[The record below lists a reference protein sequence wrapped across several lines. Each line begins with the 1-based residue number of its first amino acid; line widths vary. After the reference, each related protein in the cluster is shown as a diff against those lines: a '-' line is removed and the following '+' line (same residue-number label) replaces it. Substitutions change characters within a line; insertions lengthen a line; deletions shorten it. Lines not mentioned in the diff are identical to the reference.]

1 MRHNLRSIGLFI
13 CLLGLAGC
21 AGSVQPGASQDNAS
35 ADDLAKLRKLEQ
47 MEQRTACPP
56 EPGWVLGKGHPN
68 FPSAKYLIGVGISA
82 ESPSGAKDTATA
94 ELAKNIKV
102 NIQSV
107 MKDFVSTEG
116 TYAESA
122 VKTVVDAA
130 LEGVERKD
138 GYFDKCRNQYY
149 ALVVMDRELEAGK
162 LQQRIAATESILK
175 QHLDQ
180 GREAENKGEL
190 IQALSHYLEGY
201 ELAPTL
207 VPQRSTL
214 AVIARSAPS
223 GDQALELS
231 QGAFRNHATNLIRN
245 VRLDAVSGDK
255 QTIKSF
261 QLPADALVAAAYIQT
276 DFGNVALKGLP
287 IRFQFEKGQGTLNE
301 SVNTN
306 EEGQARASV
315 VKIDNY
321 EADLHRIAVR
331 LDYDRLASGINPRF
345 KDSFLAPLQHKGA
358 TFHYTIQK
366 IEGFSGK
373 SHAWRQGLVRL
384 AETVIKNVKPDTT
397 PVVGV
402 IQFEDTRSKKVTP
415 FTEILVEDFKAI
427 LAQAGN
433 LSLKEIA
440 LVRDAETDPHAMAKE
455 HQLDFYVNGSYRMER
470 AGLQIIAKLIDVQ
483 SNTYLGSGSVLM
495 DRGAIS
501 PEDLKVLETSPS
513 SGSSGIKDA
522 DEEYRQELDK
532 LVYAQPK
539 NAQFAVQV
547 WTNQKEYEIGDQIV
561 FSVKAERDSYL
572 TLFDI
577 GSGGDAT
584 VIFPNAFH
592 KDNFIRAGRT
602 YEIPAPEY
610 GFKFNIEG
618 PAGLERVKAI
628 ATLEPGLP
636 VDLDLAKGFHTFK
649 RGSREG
655 TRDISIIADTFTQ
668 GTDHNWA
675 ESHTEI
681 FIFKRNDTYTRGI
694 RKIPIKEDPEKPIDM
709 IGTFGR
715 EPAR

>member
-1 MRHNLRSIGLFI
+1 MRHHFRTTVSFLVLF
-13 CLLGLAGC
+13 GLAGC
-21 AGSVQPGASQDNAS
+21 ATTGTPGGGKGASAE
-35 ADDLAKLRKLEQ
+35 DLAKQRKIEQ

-162 LQQRIAATESILK
+162 LNQRIAETESILK
-175 QHLDQ
+175 KHLDQ
-180 GREAENKGEL
+180 GKEAEAKGEL
-190 IQALSHYLEGY
+190 MKALSHYFEGY
-201 ELAPTL
+201 ELAPKL
-207 VPQRSTL
+207 VPLRSTL
-214 AVIARSAPS
+214 AVIARTAPS
-223 GDQALELS
+223 ADAAMELS
-231 QGAFRNHATNLIRN
+231 QGAFRDHATSLIRN

-261 QLPADALVAAAYIQT
+261 QLPGEALVAQAYIQT
-276 DFGNVALKGLP
+276 DFGNTPLKGLP
-287 IRFQFEKGQGTLNE
+287 VRFQFEKGSGTLNE

-306 EEGQARASV
+306 QEGQARASV
-315 VKIDNY
+315 VKIHDY
-321 EADLHRIAVR
+321 DADQHRIAVR
-331 LDYDRLASGINPRF
+331 LDYDRLATGVNPRF
-345 KDSFLAPLQHKGA
+345 KETLLAPLQHKGA
-358 TFHYTIQK
+358 TFHYTIEK

-373 SHAWRQGLVRL
+373 SHAWRQGLVQL
-384 AETVIKNVKPDTT
+384 AEKVIKNVKPDTT
-397 PVVGV
+397 PIVGV
-402 IQFEDTRSKKVTP
+402 IQFEDTRTKKVTP

-427 LAQAGN
+427 LAQAGS
-433 LSLKEIA
+433 LALKEITLA
-440 LVRDAETDPHAMAKE
+440 GDAEIDPHKVAQE
-455 HQLDFYVNGSYRMER
+455 NQLDFYVNGSYRMER
-470 AGLQIIAKLIDVQ
+470 GGLQIIAKLIDVKT
-483 SNTYLGSGSVLM
+483 NTYLGSGSVLM

-501 PEDLKVLETSPS
+501 PEDLKVLETSPQ
-513 SGSSGIKDA
+513 SGSTGIKDA

-539 NAQFAVQV
+539 NAEFGVRV
-547 WTNQKEYEIGDQIV
+547 WTNKKEFEIGDNIV
-561 FSVKAERDSYL
+561 FYVKAERDSYL

-592 KDNFIRAGRT
+592 KNNFIRAGQT
-602 YEIPAPEY
+602 YQIPAPEY

-628 ATLEPGLP
+628 ATLKPGLP
-636 VDLDLAKGFHTFK
+636 VNLDLAQGFHTFK
-649 RGSREG
+649 RGTRQG
-655 TRDISIIADTFTQ
+655 TRDISIIADTFTNEA
-668 GTDHNWA
+668 DRSWA
-675 ESHTEI
+675 ESHTEV
-681 FIFKRNDTYTRGI
+681 FIFNRNDSYTRGI

-715 EPAR
+715 EPSR